1 MGFIKRRRAVGAVKG
16 NSLDFSAIRQ
26 LVIRVAGFSILS
38 AMGLTIDIAIFS
50 LLVHFGLRPG
60 YANLVSA
67 GLAVTFVYFS
77 SAKKVFQYHGRFLLP
92 LFLIYLLYQVAAV
105 LAASFAVDRLAIA
118 GFKPIIAKLLILPV
132 TFTANYI
139 SMNFLLR
146 ARH

>member
-1 MGFIKRRRAVGAVKG
+1 MRFSERRRAFGAVKG
-16 NSLDFSAIRQ
+16 NNPGFSAIWQ
-26 LVIRVAGFSILS
+26 LVTRVAGFSILS
-38 AMGLTIDIAIFS
+38 AIGLAIDIAIFS

-92 LFLIYLLYQVAAV
+92 LFLVYLLYQVAAV

-139 SMNFLLR
+139 SMSFLLR